1 MKSSKQIRQEFI
13 SFFEERGH
21 RFVRSA
27 PVVPNDDPT
36 LLFSNSGMA
45 QFKEV
50 FLGTGVRDYNRAV
63 NSQKC
68 IRASGKHNDLEDV
81 GHDNYHHT
89 FFEMLGN
96 WSFGDYFKKE
106 AIEWAW
112 ELMTGVWRL
121 PKDKLWATVFE
132 GGDGVAADEEAENF
146 WRTST
151 GINPNQVYVLTKK
164 IISGKWGKWVPADH
178 VLSSTSIWE
187 KVPARFP
194 TNTIAP
200 SISKAAG
207 VLLSCGT
214 WFSFNI
220 SAFRMATLNNCRHSM

>member
-1 MKSSKQIRQEFI
+1 MGSQQQVVSLKSSPTSLPSNIGSQKTVTCFENRIMKNSKQIRQEFI
-13 SFFEERGH
+13 SFFEDRGH

-50 FLGTGVRDYNRAV
+50 FLGTGVREYNRAV

-106 AIEWAW
+106 AIE
-112 ELMTGVWRL
+112 
-121 PKDKLWATVFE
+121 
-132 GGDGVAADEEAENF
+132 
-146 WRTST
+146 
-151 GINPNQVYVLTKK
+151 
-164 IISGKWGKWVPADH
+164 
-178 VLSSTSIWE
+178 LSLIH
-187 KVPARFP
+187 
-194 TNTIAP
+194 I
-200 SISKAAG
+200 
-207 VLLSCGT
+207 
-214 WFSFNI
+214 
-220 SAFRMATLNNCRHSM
+220 